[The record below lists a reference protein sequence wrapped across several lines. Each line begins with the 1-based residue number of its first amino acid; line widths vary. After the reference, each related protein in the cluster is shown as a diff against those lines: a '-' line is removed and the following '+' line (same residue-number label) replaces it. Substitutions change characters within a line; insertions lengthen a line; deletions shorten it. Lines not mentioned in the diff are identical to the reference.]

1 MAYEK
6 QVQLKGD
13 SRRFGLAATIKK
25 YTLRDTGFV
34 PTKAGRFQLNRKLNP
49 DEADN
54 RSVRLKITVN
64 QDLTGFKMAVVT
76 ANEMQAVNIFKQ
88 PDKYATE
95 LEQLNFTLQELVD
108 RGALA
113 EC

>member
-34 PTKAGRFQLNRKLNP
+34 PTKAGP
-49 DEADN
+49 I
-54 RSVRLKITVN
+54 ST
-64 QDLTGFKMAVVT
+64 
-76 ANEMQAVNIFKQ
+76 
-88 PDKYATE
+88 
-95 LEQLNFTLQELVD
+95 
-108 RGALA
+108 
-113 EC
+113 

>member
-34 PTKAGRFQLNRKLNP
+34 PTKASRFQLNRKLNP

-76 ANEMQAVNIFKQ
+76 ANEMQEVNIFKQ